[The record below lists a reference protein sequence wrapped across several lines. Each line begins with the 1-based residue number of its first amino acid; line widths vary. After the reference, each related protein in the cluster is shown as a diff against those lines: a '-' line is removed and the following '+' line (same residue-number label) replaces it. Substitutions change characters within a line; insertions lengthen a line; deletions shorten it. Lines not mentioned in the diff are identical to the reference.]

1 MSSTNG
7 TCLRLSIFGESHG
20 PAIGCVIDGLPAGE
34 AFDLEEIRVQMARR
48 APGRDATA
56 TRRVESDSPRLLSG
70 FLEKDGTARTTGAPL
85 AILIENENQ
94 R

>member
-7 TCLRLSIFGESHG
+7 TCLRLSIFGGEPRPSHRLRDRR
-20 PAIGCVIDGLPAGE
+20 PARWR

-70 FLEKDGTARTTGAPL
+70 FLEKGRDSPHHRGPSGHPHRK
-85 AILIENENQ
+85 
-94 R
+94 